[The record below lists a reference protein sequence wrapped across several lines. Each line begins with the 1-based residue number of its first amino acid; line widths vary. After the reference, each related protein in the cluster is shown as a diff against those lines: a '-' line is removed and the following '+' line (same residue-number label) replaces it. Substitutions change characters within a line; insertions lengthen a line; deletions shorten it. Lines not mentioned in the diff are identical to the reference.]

1 MASLVIRDGKIA
13 AVGTNVDVPAG
24 AQVIDGKGLQVYP
37 GLFDPVTQMGL
48 SEISAVSAT
57 VDTTET
63 GALQSGRGR
72 GRRGLSLRAN
82 TFP

>member
-1 MASLVIRDGKIA
+1 MKFQRVRKM
-13 AVGTNVDVPAG
+13 
-24 AQVIDGKGLQVYP
+24 IDGKGLQVYP

-63 GALQSGRGR
+63 GSINPDVVAADAVSAFERTHSGHTCFRHH
-72 GRRGLSLRAN
+72 
-82 TFP
+82 